1 MRRHVEFGLLYTGRF
16 WIREGFRHAMP
27 VEEGVGEGELSE
39 GAASGGGAWSCLMV
53 LCLAVDFR
61 ELSDSALSCSRV

>member
-1 MRRHVEFGLLYTGRF
+1 MRE
-16 WIREGFRHAMP
+16 EFRHAMP

-39 GAASGGGAWSCLMV
+39 GAVSGGGAWSCQMV

-61 ELSDSALSCSRV
+61 ELSDSAMSGSRV